1 MINAFNYSNPM
12 DMYDCMN
19 YSFLTPLHNT
29 ILSCN
34 FNFHKLHVKRTSV
47 VINSINIPDEEKG
60 EILLASNEV
69 PDKFGPLD
77 RGTPVEAAVPLAF
90 CLFLPNQRN
99 VRIILV
105 QSTNITKDMSPF

>member
-1 MINAFNYSNPM
+1 
-12 DMYDCMN
+12 MYD
-19 YSFLTPLHNT
+19 SFLTPLHNT

-77 RGTPVEAAVPLAF
+77 CGTPVEVAVPLAF
-90 CLFLPNQRN
+90 CLFLPNQSK